1 MFPSAAAFSRM
12 SGEGGGNDDDDD
24 DDGVRGAD
32 ETRNEKRCKK
42 IS

>member
-12 SGEGGGNDDDDD
+12 SEEGGGNDDDDD
-24 DDGVRGAD
+24 DDGVRGEG

>member
-1 MFPSAAAFSRM
+1 MFPSAAAFSGK
-12 SGEGGGNDDDDD
+12 SSKSAGNDDEDG
-24 DDGVRGAD
+24 GVRGED